1 MSTRVSQFVL
11 NKPGNLGAADKS
23 GISME
28 LTIQLHADEDTGD
41 PVGIVIIFDK
51 LMKNDTVYIPD
62 SLDKGDNYVSV
73 SFAEEEEGELS

>member
-23 GISME
+23 GISAQ

-41 PVGIVIIFDK
+41 PVGIVVVFDK
-51 LMKNDTVYIPD
+51 LMKNGTVYVPD
-62 SLDKGDNYVSV
+62 SLDSGDNYVAV
-73 SFAEEEEGELS
+73 SFTEEEGDLS